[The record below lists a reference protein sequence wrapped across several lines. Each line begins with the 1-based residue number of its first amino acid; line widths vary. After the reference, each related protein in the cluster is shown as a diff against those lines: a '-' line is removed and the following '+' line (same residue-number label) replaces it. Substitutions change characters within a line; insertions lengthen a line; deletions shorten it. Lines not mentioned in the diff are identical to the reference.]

1 MRFVATTRFGRQARI
16 AGLLLFALSGCER
29 GTQTAADMPATL
41 FDAAEQGD
49 LPALDRFLVGSQWVN
64 SRTACQ
70 WTPLMKA
77 ALNGHVEAVRRLLD
91 KGARV
96 ELVDKGGY
104 SAMMLAA
111 SNGHDEVVRLLLDRG
126 AEINRVELTEGFSAL
141 IWAAREGRA
150 STVKLLLR
158 RGANPGLRDA
168 EGKTAAERAREQGHE
183 AIARMLDEY
192 QQEPA
197 KGE

>member
-1 MRFVATTRFGRQARI
+1 MNPGKDHRYGKTARI
-16 AGLLLFALSGCER
+16 AGLLLCASWLAACER
-29 GTQTAADMPATL
+29 EAETPAPPATL

-49 LPALDRFLVGSQWVN
+49 LPSLDRFLVGNQWVN
-64 SRTACQ
+64 SRNACQ

-77 ALNGHVEAVRRLLD
+77 ALNGHTEAVRRLLD

-111 SNGHDEVVRLLLDRG
+111 SNGHDEIVNLLLDRG
-126 AEINRVELTEGFSAL
+126 AEIDRVEQTEGFSAL

-150 STVKLLLR
+150 STVKLLLQ
-158 RGANPGLRDA
+158 RGANPDLRDA

-183 AIARMLDEY
+183 AIAHMLE
-192 QQEPA
+192 EFPTPA
-197 KGE
+197 E